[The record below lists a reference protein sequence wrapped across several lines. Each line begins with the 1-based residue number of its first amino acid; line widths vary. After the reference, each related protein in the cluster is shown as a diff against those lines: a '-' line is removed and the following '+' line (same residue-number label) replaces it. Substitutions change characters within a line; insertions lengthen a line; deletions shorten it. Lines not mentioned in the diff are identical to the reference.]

1 MRSAVANKFL
11 TEQRGTSLETSWI
24 EIEIPASPV
33 QAHVNT
39 GAHSYA
45 RAIIDAH
52 QHRGRGLSR

>member
-11 TEQRGTSLETSWI
+11 TEQRGTSLETLWI

-39 GAHSYA
+39 GAHSLP

-52 QHRGRGLSR
+52 